1 MNCDIRENFNK
12 NTKGFFS
19 YQNEATLPEAAM
31 LLAYGALIEPAVFS
45 SYLETY
51 STSLWHR
58 EVIKL
63 AQKLYSN
70 YPIKDSMLI
79 VTLSIRQERVRV
91 PIEGFIYAKTEST
104 LNCKLRKLHINVN
117 KKLGIPYYINKPK
130 SYILNKR

>member
-1 MNCDIRENFNK
+1 MNCDIRKNFN
-12 NTKGFFS
+12 NNISGLFS
-19 YQNEATLPEAAM
+19 YQNQVTLPEAAI
-31 LLAYGALIEPAVFS
+31 LLAYGAPVEPVVFS

-58 EVIKL
+58 EVTKL
-63 AQKLYSN
+63 AQELYSN
-70 YPIKDSMLI
+70 YPIKDSMLT
-79 VTLSIRQERVRV
+79 VTLNIRQERVRV